1 MKNSREIIP
10 VMRKVLLALLLVF
23 PLLQTALAKDVTK
36 ITVVIKNDSGKPVDR
51 ANVIVRFS
59 GRSIAKLGK
68 KVRTT
73 WEMRSTQEGVA
84 EIPELPKGKILVQ
97 VTAKGF
103 QTFGQTFDVTED
115 ERTIDVTLNPPQQ
128 QYTADPTPVIK
139 K

>member
-1 MKNSREIIP
+1 
-10 VMRKVLLALLLVF
+10 MRKVLLLLLLVF